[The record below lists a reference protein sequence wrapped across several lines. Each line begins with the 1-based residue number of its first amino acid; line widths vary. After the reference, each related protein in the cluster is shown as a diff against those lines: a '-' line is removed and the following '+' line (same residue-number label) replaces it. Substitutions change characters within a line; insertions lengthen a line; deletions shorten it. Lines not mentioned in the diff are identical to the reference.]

1 MKHILQIFLLF
12 LCTLVT
18 GTARAELVQEWKGK
32 VAQRAENPVTQ
43 LVEGWYV
50 LYNVGRNSSVYDDGS
65 AYKMAAMPDAS
76 TPFLA
81 DKDGGI
87 LFHIVPASDGKW
99 SLTSALGHNV
109 ELQHNSSAQP
119 TEAHTFTIEHI
130 DNNAD
135 AFYMVDAQTD
145 YVADGQE
152 RGNNFVG
159 WNKDIPT
166 GAAGNNAYKFYAVEE
181 VPAVMVT
188 YHVTATDAQG
198 ENPVTL
204 TVTKAEQ
211 LNSVA
216 GTTLEEEYAYL
227 NNFVCQSADPFISTT
242 NTEFSFT
249 ATYSF
254 PMEPGKKYQVYQTGG
269 DNRYMAA
276 IDDNDTNITLRA
288 SKSVTDANAVWSV
301 VRQEGTFN
309 IYLVNEARQQ
319 TIKALR
325 DGTDNMAYYALGDQQ
340 AQAYEFVADAAGFKL
355 FEPDSGRNLGAH
367 GHLNGGNTS
376 LGAWNSGRNSGTVF
390 VAEEVVP
397 YTITITGHADGRII
411 YANTEYPTG
420 TKLYI
425 PAGQSFAPI
434 AKTIDG
440 YAAKVVSEAGVI
452 TVTYSNADAV
462 PATVTYIYKN
472 GETEWLRE
480 PHATEV
486 GKKFPEL
493 RTIPAGVSV
502 TTIPLKILSGTVTG
516 DETFEIQLAVEDTYD
531 VPCSTSYD
539 NATWLYATVHGSNKY
554 FWGYD
559 SSTKKV
565 KTNVNNFSNIKSNDA
580 YKWAII
586 GNPIIGYQFVNK
598 AAGADMILTSVS
610 PSNDGSSGGSTFPVM
625 TAKSNVPN
633 GHNVRWT
640 INKYDK
646 GDANNHYGYLISREG
661 ESICLNRRGNDLAY
675 WTGADDGSR
684 IGFFPVSETITRD
697 TPPAVQGKSYQYR
710 NLCTNEVLTDVSGK
724 TISAGRVSGCYHLSS
739 TATIST
745 TPAVFYVNSSAQWS
759 SLSANAEWIYEEV
772 PAVNPGTTDSE
783 VEFNYGTPEYVTT
796 ITSGKYY
803 RLYNVPNST
812 SLMTDKYTG
821 SGVMGLA
828 AFEDVESVSQVWE
841 LIYTAAEAN
850 TLGKYKLRNVLTGRY
865 IGAQGTQSAQFPMVN
880 EANAKAFVVQTGTK
894 DGNTYFTFG
903 LAANGNGLHFAP
915 HQSNN
920 VVRWGVSADA
930 SKWLIDEVE
939 LTPEMKAAAKAFYDE
954 YSAKKDLVNSAGDF
968 TSALR
973 TWFSDAACT
982 ELKPQYADYSDADL
996 RTQMSALPEEL
1007 QEMAVCV
1014 KNDKW
1019 DNNPIKNYYVKDFR
1033 IHNYD
1038 IYSDP
1043 GVWQRITNVGGFSSL
1058 FHPTGITCK
1067 SGELLYV
1074 MVGED
1079 PKDSDAKLELGIAE
1093 ATHNGPSQRVELHAG
1108 LNIILPNAD
1117 GEAFVIYRLVN
1128 SEKYL
1133 NEYPDITVHIEGGE
1147 ASGCFDMHRGH
1158 TNNDWMFLCSQM
1170 FTNKYLH
1177 IMGEHTVFSVES
1189 DRVRGADNIT
1199 GSLKIWDY
1207 IFMTEE
1213 KLIGHDGQWNGRY
1226 NPVVGARDQYSGN
1239 PNWSGTSANYSGIWK
1254 DGLLNYNSL
1263 LNGDRWVIYH
1273 EEAHG
1278 HQYPVNL
1285 AATTESSNN
1294 GFAQMVNHEF
1304 GLTSRRA
1311 DGTKTLVNFKN
1322 DGLTWVDMLRGG
1334 EGANRGRKYYEEAL
1348 WVQNHVFYQLY
1359 LYFHAAGHMPDFWPR
1374 LCDEMRSNGG
1384 LKKSADRNNPTKYYE
1399 DYLLFAKAC
1408 AKVSKTDLY
1417 EFFDAYGFFG
1427 YYDDVFVGNDLEA
1440 FTSKDIEATGTRYV
1454 GDYGSY
1460 YMRMPVRNNPEDER
1474 ILQEIKDFMHAQP
1487 NKAPGIM
1494 FIDDHIKDR
1503 TVSPDCFAAQLDP
1516 TLAGKPVGFYDRGTG
1531 RQGDFGDFSDFNSE
1545 TPSSG
1550 IKLTTDGITGN
1561 GLVGVKVYDDKGN
1574 LKYIFNTSTFT
1585 LPDAAKTAVQ
1595 NGTYT
1600 LAVVLGD
1607 GTQLPLNSKDYDM
1620 NLDGSFTIADV
1631 SLLVKAL
1638 NVTTG
1643 IYTTGNVETLRTKV
1657 LR

>member
-1 MKHILQIFLLF
+1 MKKFLSLVALIFGVALSV
-12 LCTLVT
+12 CAQ
-18 GTARAELVQEWKGK
+18 GTWTDKIVIRTEA
-32 VAQRAENPVTQ
+32 PVTT
-43 LVEGWYV
+43 LDEGWYV
-50 LYNVGRNSSVYDDGS
+50 LYNVGRSSCVRDNGS
-65 AYKMAAMPDAS
+65 AYKMAAMPDAG
-76 TPFLA
+76 TPFQA
-81 DKDGGI
+81 VESGSI
-87 LFHIVPASDGKW
+87 LFHLSSVSDGKW
-99 SLTSALGHNV
+99 SITSALDHNV
-109 ELQHNSSAQP
+109 ELQHDSSAQP
-119 TEAHTFTIEHI
+119 SEAHTFTIEHI
-130 DNNAD
+130 GANAD
-135 AFYMVDAQTD
+135 VFYIVDEQTG

-152 RGNNFVG
+152 RGYNFVG

-166 GAAGNNAYKFYAVEE
+166 GATGNNAYKFYAVEE
-181 VPAVMVT
+181 VSAVMVT
-188 YHVTATDAQG
+188 YTITATDVQG
-198 ENPVTL
+198 MNPVTL
-204 TVTKAEQ
+204 TVTKAEP
-211 LNSVA
+211 LNSFA
-216 GTTLEEEYAYL
+216 GASIEADYPYL
-227 NNFVCQSADPFISTT
+227 NNFVCRSADPLVSAT
-242 NTEFSFT
+242 NKAFSFT
-249 ATYSF
+249 ATYSL
-254 PMEPGKKYQVYQTGG
+254 PMEPGKKYQIRQTGG

-276 IDDNDTNITLRA
+276 LDDDDTNITLRA
-288 SKSVTDANAVWSV
+288 TKSADNANIVWSV
-301 VRQEGTFN
+301 VRQEGTLN
-309 IYLVNEARQQ
+309 VYLVNEARQQ

-325 DGTDNMAYYALGDQQ
+325 DGTNNMAYYALGDQQ
-340 AQAYEFVADAAGFKL
+340 AQAYEFVADAVGFKL

-367 GHLNGGNTS
+367 GHLDGGNSS
-376 LGAWNSGRNSGTVF
+376 LGVWNSGRNGGTVF

-411 YANTEYPTG
+411 YDNTEYPTG
-420 TKLYI
+420 TTLYI
-425 PAGQSFAPI
+425 PAGETLEVV

-440 YAAKVVSEAGVI
+440 YVSKVVSEAGVI
-452 TVTYSNADAV
+452 AVTYSNADAV

-493 RTIPAGVSV
+493 RSIPAGVSV
-502 TTIPLKILSGTVTG
+502 TDIPLKILSGTVSG

-531 VPCSTSYD
+531 VPCSSSYES
-539 NATWLYATVHGSNKY
+539 ATWLYATVHGSKKMY
-554 FWGYD
+554 WGYD
-559 SSTKKV
+559 NGTKRV
-565 KTNVNNFSNIKSNDA
+565 KTNVNGFSNIKANDA

-586 GNPIIGYQFVNK
+586 GNPIVGYQFVNK
-598 AAGADMILTSVS
+598 AAGANMILTSAS
-610 PSNDGSSGGSTFPVM
+610 PSNDGTSGGSTFPVM
-625 TAKSNVPN
+625 TAIGNVPD

-640 INKYDK
+640 IKDYDK
-646 GDANNHYGYLISREG
+646 GELNNHYGFLISREG
-661 ESICLNRRGNDLAY
+661 EGINLNLRGADLAY

-684 IGFFPVSETITRD
+684 IGFFPVSETIAPV
-697 TPPAVQGKSYQYR
+697 TPPVVQGKNYQYR

-724 TISAGRVSGCYHLSS
+724 TISAGRISGCYHLSS
-739 TATIST
+739 TATISS
-745 TPAVFYVNSSAQWS
+745 TPAVFYVSSSALWS
-759 SLSANAEWIYEEV
+759 SLSANAEWIHEEV
-772 PAVNPGTTDSE
+772 STSNPDTTEPE
-783 VEFNYGTPEYVTT
+783 VEFNYGSPEFVTSIAT
-796 ITSGKYY
+796 GKYY
-803 RLYNVPNST
+803 RLYNVPNSS

-821 SGVMGLA
+821 NGVMGLTA
-828 AFEDVESVSQVWE
+828 IEGVESVSQVWE
-841 LIYTAAEAN
+841 LIYTEAVAN

-865 IGAQGTQSAQFPMVN
+865 IGDQGTQSAQFPMVN
-880 EANAKAFVVQTGTK
+880 EAAAKAFVVQTGTN
-894 DGNTYFTFG
+894 DANTYFTFG
-903 LAANGNGLHFAP
+903 LAAGGNGLHFAP

-920 VVRWGVSADA
+920 VVRWGVSSDA
-930 SKWLIDEVE
+930 SRWLLDEVV
-939 LTPEMKAAAKAFYDE
+939 LTAEMKAAVKAFNDDFT
-954 YSAKKDLVNSAGDF
+954 AKQTLVNSAAEF
-968 TSALR
+968 TNALR
-973 TWFSDAACT
+973 SWFADAACT
-982 ELKPQYADYSDADL
+982 ELKPEYANYSDDEL
-996 RTQMSALPEEL
+996 RSAMQSLPVEL

-1033 IHNYD
+1033 IHSYD

-1043 GVWQRITNVGGFSSL
+1043 GVWNKITNVGGFSSL

-1067 SGELLYV
+1067 AGEVLYI

-1108 LNIILPNAD
+1108 LNVILPNAD

-1133 NEYPDITVHIEGGE
+1133 SEYPDITIHIEGGE

-1158 TNNDWMFLCSQM
+1158 TNNDWMFLCSQL

-1177 IMGEHTVFSVES
+1177 IMGEHTVFSVET

-1207 IFMTEE
+1207 IFMTQE

-1226 NPVVGARDQYSGN
+1226 NPVVGARDQYEGN

-1311 DGTKTLVNFKN
+1311 DGTKTLVTFKN

-1384 LKKSADRNNPTKYYE
+1384 LKKSAQANNPTKYYE

-1454 GDYGSY
+1454 GDYGHY
-1460 YMRMPVRNNPEDER
+1460 YMRMPVRNNEEDER

-1487 NKAPGIM
+1487 KKAPGIM

-1516 TLAGKPVGFYDRGTG
+1516 TLAGKPVNFYDRGTS
-1531 RQGDFGDFSDFNSE
+1531 RQGDFGDFSDFSSE
-1545 TPSSG
+1545 TSASG
-1550 IKLTTDGITGN
+1550 IQLTASGITGN
-1561 GLVGVKVYDDKGN
+1561 GLVGVKVYDEEGR
-1574 LKYIFNTSTFT
+1574 LKYIYNTSTFT
-1585 LPDAAKTAVQ
+1585 LPDAAKEAVDK
-1595 NGTYT
+1595 GTYT

-1607 GTQLPLNSKDYDM
+1607 GTQLPLNSKDFDM
-1620 NLDGSFTIADV
+1620 NVDGSYTIADV
-1631 SLLVKAL
+1631 ALLVKAL
-1638 NVTTG
+1638 NVTTNT
-1643 IYTTGNVETLRTKV
+1643 YSPDDATTLRSRV
-1657 LR
+1657 MENQ